1 MPYIASIDCNL
12 SEREGRMKIDLLS
25 LPQTHPL
32 SLGRPFVVV
41 QPHYTL

>member
-12 SEREGRMKIDLLS
+12 SEREERMKIDLLS
-25 LPQTHPL
+25 LPPPL

-41 QPHYTL
+41 QHHYTL